1 MESVEIRVV
10 EVTLGVGNSGRA
22 ACWRRVISAALFM
35 PLLDNEGTKATV
47 PDIHKARAA
56 GLTLIVNNR
65 GIERRESV
73 VVLQLGLVV

>member
-1 MESVEIRVV
+1 
-10 EVTLGVGNSGRA
+10 
-22 ACWRRVISAALFM
+22 M
-35 PLLDNEGTKATV
+35 PLLDKEGTKATV

-73 VVLQLGLVV
+73 VVLQLGWVV